1 MTYEICSQLYRYENL
16 RKYNIKYYSE
26 DQDKSKGC
34 VYV

>member
-1 MTYEICSQLYRYENL
+1 MKYVVNFTCTKNL
-16 RKYNIKYYSE
+16 RKYNIKYYGE